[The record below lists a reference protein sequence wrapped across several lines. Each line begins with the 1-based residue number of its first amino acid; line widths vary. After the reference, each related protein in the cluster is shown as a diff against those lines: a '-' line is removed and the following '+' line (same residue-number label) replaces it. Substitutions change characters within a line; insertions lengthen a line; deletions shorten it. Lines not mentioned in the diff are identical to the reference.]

1 MMHTQAAATITHN
14 SSSDHK
20 ALDCHLL
27 PSPLRGQLLTNQAL
41 ELAEHRPR
49 PIASPLVLLG
59 RHLGRVGDQALDHGA
74 PLRRFPPTFSMQS
87 REQ

>member
-20 ALDCHLL
+20 AVDGHLL
-27 PSPLRGQLLTNQAL
+27 PSPLRGQLLSNQAL
-41 ELAEHRPR
+41 ELSEYRV
-49 PIASPLVLLG
+49 SPVAAPPLG
-59 RHLGRVGDQALDHGA
+59 RSCPMRWRSSSGHCA